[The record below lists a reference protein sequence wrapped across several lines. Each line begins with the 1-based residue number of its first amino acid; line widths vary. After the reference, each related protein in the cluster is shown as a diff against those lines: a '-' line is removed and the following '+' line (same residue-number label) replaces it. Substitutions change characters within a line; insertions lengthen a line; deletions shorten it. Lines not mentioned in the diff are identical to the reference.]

1 MQEITLDNR
10 ILKVGDAAR
19 EGFAELNKIQ
29 KKEKQ
34 ILKTGEPMIDCHIG
48 GLLPGDCILLAGAP
62 SSGKS
67 ETLYRMIEKMMSE
80 QVNPLAEKFVSL
92 EYSMEM
98 KMLNKLL
105 RSSHNILGKKK
116 SSILFEVFN
125 EEEAK
130 KIKEYYEGLQDS
142 RRYVVQSPVTPEEF
156 YKMTRDF
163 CLLNADKEA
172 ILLSADHLLLFTGSD
187 KQSVLEKVSEYVNLL
202 KLEFNNIYFILLS
215 QLNRSYNAMIKAKSN
230 EMIPTNSLIFG
241 SSFMEQLASYI
252 VIITNPFKQTIDQYL
267 KVSRNRYEYLE
278 EFYGDVDKNDKVSF
292 NTIGNL
298 FFFVTKIRESDNDWK
313 NLFIKKMDL
322 SDETL
327 NKMKESVSDT
337 VTYSAPIFSTPIPVF
352 SQIEEKPLPV
362 VSFSD
367 LKNAFDVPDAKEKP
381 PF

>member
-1 MQEITLDNR
+1 MADITLDNR
-10 ILKVGDAAR
+10 IRKVGDAAR

-67 ETLYRMIEKMMSE
+67 ETLYRMIEKMMDVE
-80 QVNPLAEKFVSL
+80 INVLADDFVSL

-116 SSILFEVFN
+116 SSILFETFN

-163 CLLNADKEA
+163 CLLHADKEA

-202 KLEFNNIYFILLS
+202 KLEFNNVYFILLS

-278 EFYGDVDKNDKVSF
+278 EFYGEADKNDKVSF
-292 NTIGNL
+292 NTVGNL

-322 SDETL
+322 SDDVL
-327 NKMKESVSDT
+327 NKMKQSIEP
-337 VTYSAPIFSTPIPVF
+337 SASTPIFNMPPIFEKEAPV
-352 SQIEEKPLPV
+352 KPN
-362 VSFSD
+362 FD
-367 LKNAFDVPDAKEKP
+367 LSNAFGAPNKAEEIP